1 MRKHSIFGLFS
12 FLFIVIVIGKL
23 VIVAQAP
30 ITGTWT
36 ADTRENKDGKIQL
49 NLELKRNGNNRHQVG
64 QSYEYSDLQGL
75 SPSQAQNGRVSFRLA
90 REAGTIQCDGEF
102 VNGKGSGT
110 FTFTPNSAFVDGMR
124 GRGFDFTKQSV
135 KKNGEDDPYEVSDR
149 LFTAAAL
156 NVTTAL
162 ADDLLS
168 ANFGKLD
175 TEDLFKAAIF
185 KVDGKFMAEMKATG
199 FPNLAMEDLVK
210 ARIFKIDADYVR
222 QIADM
227 GFDNRDFEDLVK
239 FRIFKVTPEF
249 LSSLKNEGF
258 NNLSSEEVV
267 KFRIFNIDTDFI
279 KKAKAEN
286 PNVTVEEMVQM
297 KIGVRRRG
305 DN

>member
-36 ADTRENKDGKIQL
+36 ADSREKKDGKIQL
-49 NLELKRNGNNRHQVG
+49 NLELKRNGNGRHQMG
-64 QSYEYSDLQGL
+64 QSYDYGDLQGL
-75 SPSQAQNGRVSFRLA
+75 SRDQAQNGRVSFRLA

-124 GRGFDFTKQSV
+124 SRGFDFTKQSA
-135 KKNGEDDPYEVSDR
+135 KKTGEEFEVSDR

-168 ANFGKLD
+168 ANFGKLEV
-175 TEDLFKAAIF
+175 EDLFKAAG
-185 KVDGKFMAEMKATG
+185 DDAE
-199 FPNLAMEDLVK
+199 
-210 ARIFKIDADYVR
+210 
-222 QIADM
+222 
-227 GFDNRDFEDLVK
+227 
-239 FRIFKVTPEF
+239 
-249 LSSLKNEGF
+249 S
-258 NNLSSEEVV
+258 
-267 KFRIFNIDTDFI
+267 
-279 KKAKAEN
+279 
-286 PNVTVEEMVQM
+286 
-297 KIGVRRRG
+297 
-305 DN
+305 

>member
-12 FLFIVIVIGKL
+12 FLFIVIVIGRL

-49 NLELKRNGNNRHQVG
+49 NLELKRNGTNRHQVG
-64 QSYEYSDLQGL
+64 QSYDYSDLQGL
-75 SPSQAQNGRVSFRLA
+75 SREQAQNGRASFRLA

-102 VNGKGSGT
+102 VNGKGSGA

-124 GRGFDFTKQSV
+124 SRGFDFTKPSA
-135 KKNGEDDPYEVSDR
+135 KKNVEDPYEVSDR

-199 FPNLAMEDLVK
+199 FPNLGMEDLVK
-210 ARIFKIDADYVR
+210 ARIFKIDPDYVR
-222 QIADM
+222 QVADM